1 MLIRIK
7 TIINAI
13 KLLVCL
19 LSIGFSSLTF
29 ANIHNLQIGQSKTLM
44 LPENVGT
51 VFISQDS
58 IANYEVIDGKSL
70 IIYGKANGRAS
81 LIVYD
86 SDNNIVIND
95 TINVDPL
102 LYQIT
107 NRLAQNFP
115 NSTITIDRYD
125 SIDAGGKFVYVV
137 SGTTPDNTTKDKI
150 MALIGSSIGQNAE
163 RIRMEYGGDSGQG
176 SQYLTFQDYYTYSN
190 IVDNIKVIEEY
201 QVNVQL
207 TFVEVSKEF
216 TDSLGIEWQSLTLDS
231 MAGGGSGIGSDSPA
245 VNSIGEFSLLGI
257 RKGLNIH
264 NITTMIRAVKNDRLA
279 KVLAQ
284 PNLSV
289 LSGEYA
295 SFLVGGEIPIVT
307 KNKDG
312 DANVT
317 YKEYGIKLNISTKV
331 NNDKRIRLFMEN
343 EVSSVSGS
351 YAFNNYNI
359 PTLTARKTRST
370 IDLSDGESFVI
381 AGLIT
386 ENDQEQ
392 LSRLPFISDIPIL
405 GALAR
410 SSSTNRSKS
419 EMIVFAT
426 VNLVT
431 SKNSFD
437 NIELPTLERTDV
449 INSFFNIK
457 NNMNKERNKT
467 VPASNESEKFIN
479 DMGFIE

>member
-13 KLLVCL
+13 KLIVCL

-86 SDNNIVIND
+86 SDNNIIIND

-137 SGTTPDNTTKDKI
+137 SGTTPDSATKGKI

-163 RIRMEYGGDSGQG
+163 RIRMDYSGGSLGG
-176 SQYLTFQDYYTYSN
+176 SEALTFQDYYTFSN

-231 MAGGGSGIGSDSPA
+231 MTSSSKDSTTI
-245 VNSIGEFSLLGI
+245 NSIGEFSLLGI
-257 RKGLNIH
+257 KKGLNIH
-264 NITTMIRAVKNDRLA
+264 NITTMIRAIKNDRLA

-289 LSGEYA
+289 LSGEFA

-307 KNKDG
+307 KNKEG
-312 DANVT
+312 DSSVT
-317 YKEYGIKLNISTKV
+317 YKEYGIKLNITSKV
-331 NNDKRIRLFMEN
+331 NSDKRIRLFMEN

-351 YAFNNYNI
+351 YSFNNYNI
-359 PTLTARKTRST
+359 PTLTSRKTRST

-386 ENDQEQ
+386 ESDQEQ
-392 LSRLPFISDIPIL
+392 LSRLPFISEIPIL

-410 SSSTNRSKS
+410 SSAASRSKT

-437 NIELPTLERTDV
+437 NNIELPTLERTDV

-467 VPASNESEKFIN
+467 IPASNESEKFIN

>member
-86 SDNNIVIND
+86 SDNNIIIND

-137 SGTTPDNTTKDKI
+137 SGTTPDSTTKGKI

-163 RIRMEYGGDSGQG
+163 RIRQEAIGGSNSG
-176 SQYLTFQDYYTYSN
+176 SQSLTFQDYYTYSN
-190 IVDNIKVIEEY
+190 IIDNIKVIEEY

-231 MAGGGSGIGSDSPA
+231 MVGGGDSSA

-289 LSGEYA
+289 LSGEHA

-312 DANVT
+312 DASVS

-359 PTLTARKTRST
+359 PTLTSRKTRST

-381 AGLIT
+381 AGLIS

-410 SSSTNRSKS
+410 SSTTNRSKS

-431 SKNSFD
+431 SKNNFD

>member
-86 SDNNIVIND
+86 SDNNIIIND

-137 SGTTPDNTTKDKI
+137 SGTTPDNTTKGKI

-163 RIRMEYGGDSGQG
+163 RIRMEYGGQGQG
-176 SQYLTFQDYYTYSN
+176 SQMLTFQDYYTYSN

-231 MAGGGSGIGSDSPA
+231 MMGGGDTST

-284 PNLSV
+284 PKLSV

-331 NNDKRIRLFMEN
+331 NSDKRIRLFMEN

-392 LSRLPFISDIPIL
+392 LSRLPFVSEIPIL

-410 SSSTNRSKS
+410 SSSTNRSKT
-419 EMIVFAT
+419 EMVVFAT

-437 NIELPTLERTDV
+437 NIELPTLDRTDV

>member
-86 SDNNIVIND
+86 SDNNIIIND

-137 SGTTPDNTTKDKI
+137 SGTTPDSTTKGKI

-163 RIRMEYGGDSGQG
+163 LIRQEAIGGSNSG
-176 SQYLTFQDYYTYSN
+176 SQSLTFQDYYTYSN
-190 IVDNIKVIEEY
+190 IIDNIKVIEEY

-231 MAGGGSGIGSDSPA
+231 MVGGGDSSA

-289 LSGEYA
+289 LSGEHA

-312 DANVT
+312 DASVS

-359 PTLTARKTRST
+359 PTLTSRKTRST

-381 AGLIT
+381 AGLIS

-410 SSSTNRSKS
+410 SSTTNRSKS

-431 SKNSFD
+431 SKNNFD

>member
-1 MLIRIK
+1 MLIRTKSITNMIK
-7 TIINAI
+7 PII
-13 KLLVCL
+13 CL
-19 LSIGFSSLTF
+19 LSIGFSSLAF
-29 ANIHNLQIGQSKTLM
+29 ANIHNLQIGQSKTLV

-70 IIYGKANGRAS
+70 IIYGRSNGRAS

-86 SDNNIVIND
+86 SENNIVIND

-115 NSTITIDRYD
+115 NSSITIDRYD
-125 SIDAGGKFVYVV
+125 SGDANKFVYVL
-137 SGTTPDNTTKDKI
+137 SGTAPDTTTKGQI
-150 MALIGSSIGQNAE
+150 LALIGSSIGQNAE
-163 RIRMEYGGDSGQG
+163 RVRQEFDNGGGGSGNQL
-176 SQYLTFQDYYTYSN
+176 LTFQDYYTYSN
-190 IVDNIKVIEEY
+190 IIDNIRVIEEY

-207 TFVEVSKEF
+207 TFVEVSKDF

-231 MAGGGSGIGSDSPA
+231 MISGES
-245 VNSIGEFSLLGI
+245 VTNSIGEFSLLGI

-264 NITTMIRAVKNDRLA
+264 NIATMIRAVKNDRLA

-289 LSGEYA
+289 LSGESA

-312 DANVT
+312 DANIT
-317 YKEYGIKLNISTKV
+317 YKEYGIRLNISTKV

-343 EVSSVSGS
+343 EVSSISGS
-351 YAFNNYNI
+351 YAFNDYNI
-359 PTLTARKTRST
+359 PTLTSRKTRST
-370 IDLSDGESFVI
+370 IDLSDGDSFVI
-381 AGLIT
+381 AGLIN

-410 SSSTNRSKS
+410 SSTTSRSKS
-419 EMIVFAT
+419 EMVVFAT

-431 SKNSFD
+431 PKSSFD
-437 NIELPTLERTDV
+437 SIELPTIERTDV

-457 NNMNKERNKT
+457 NNLNKERNKT

>member
-7 TIINAI
+7 SIINAI

-86 SDNNIVIND
+86 SDNNIIIND

-137 SGTTPDNTTKDKI
+137 SGTTPDSTTKGKI

-163 RIRMEYGGDSGQG
+163 LIRQEAIGGSNSG
-176 SQYLTFQDYYTYSN
+176 SQSLTFQDYYTYSN
-190 IVDNIKVIEEY
+190 IIDNIKVIEEY

-231 MAGGGSGIGSDSPA
+231 MVGGGDSSA

-289 LSGEYA
+289 LSGEHA

-312 DANVT
+312 DASVS

-359 PTLTARKTRST
+359 PTLTSRKTRST

-381 AGLIT
+381 AGLIS

-410 SSSTNRSKS
+410 SSTTNRSKS

-431 SKNSFD
+431 SKNNFD

-467 VPASNESEKFIN
+467 VPASNESERFIN

>member
-86 SDNNIVIND
+86 SDNNIIIND

-125 SIDAGGKFVYVV
+125 SIDTGGKFVYVV
-137 SGTTPDNTTKDKI
+137 SGTTPDSTTKGKI

-163 RIRMEYGGDSGQG
+163 RVRMEYSGSTGQG
-176 SQYLTFQDYYTYSN
+176 NEALTFQDYYTYSN

-231 MAGGGSGIGSDSPA
+231 MTSSGSDTTTI
-245 VNSIGEFSLLGI
+245 NSIGEFSLLGI

-264 NITTMIRAVKNDRLA
+264 NITTMIRAIKNDRLA

-289 LSGEYA
+289 LSGEFA

-307 KNKDG
+307 KNKEG
-312 DANVT
+312 DSSVT
-317 YKEYGIKLNISTKV
+317 YKEYGIKLNITSKV
-331 NNDKRIRLFMEN
+331 NSDKRIRLFMEN

-351 YAFNNYNI
+351 YSFNNYNI
-359 PTLTARKTRST
+359 PTLTSRKTKST

-410 SSSTNRSKS
+410 SSSANRSKT

-437 NIELPTLERTDV
+437 NNIELPTLERTDV

>member
-13 KLLVCL
+13 KPLVCL
-19 LSIGFSSLTF
+19 LFIGFSSLTF
-29 ANIHNLQIGQSKTLM
+29 ANVHNLQIGQSKTLM

-58 IANYEVIDGKSL
+58 IANYEVIEGKSL

-86 SDNNIVIND
+86 SDNNIIIND

-125 SIDAGGKFVYVV
+125 SIDTTGKFVYVV
-137 SGTTPDNTTKDKI
+137 SGTTPDTTTKGKI
-150 MALIGSSIGQNAE
+150 LALIGSSIGQNAE
-163 RIRMEYGGDSGQG
+163 RMRMDYSGEAGGTQS
-176 SQYLTFQDYYTYSN
+176 LTFLDYYTYSN
-190 IVDNIKVIEEY
+190 IIDNIKVIEEY

-231 MAGGGSGIGSDSPA
+231 MISNDGGSTI
-245 VNSIGEFSLLGI
+245 NSIGEFSLLGI
-257 RKGLNIH
+257 KKGLNIH

-279 KVLAQ
+279 KILAQ

-331 NNDKRIRLFMEN
+331 NSDKRIRLFMDN

-359 PTLTARKTRST
+359 PTLSARKTRST

-392 LSRLPFISDIPIL
+392 LSRLPFISEIPIL

-410 SSSTNRSKS
+410 SSSTNRSKT
-419 EMIVFAT
+419 EMVVFAT

-437 NIELPTLERTDV
+437 NIELPTLDRTDV

>member
-1 MLIRIK
+1 MLIRTKSITNMIK
-7 TIINAI
+7 PII
-13 KLLVCL
+13 CL
-19 LSIGFSSLTF
+19 LSIGFSSLAF
-29 ANIHNLQIGQSKTLM
+29 ANIHNLQIGQSKTLV

-70 IIYGKANGRAS
+70 IIYGRSNGRAS

-86 SDNNIVIND
+86 SENNIVIND

-115 NSTITIDRYD
+115 NSSITIDRYD
-125 SIDAGGKFVYVV
+125 SGDANKFVYVL
-137 SGTTPDNTTKDKI
+137 SGTAPDTTTKGQI
-150 MALIGSSIGQNAE
+150 LALIGSSIGQNAE
-163 RIRMEYGGDSGQG
+163 RVRQEFDNGGGGSGNQL
-176 SQYLTFQDYYTYSN
+176 LTFQDYYTYSN
-190 IVDNIKVIEEY
+190 IIDNIKVIEEY

-207 TFVEVSKEF
+207 TFVEVSKDF

-231 MAGGGSGIGSDSPA
+231 MISGES
-245 VNSIGEFSLLGI
+245 VTNSIGEFSLLGI

-264 NITTMIRAVKNDRLA
+264 NIATMIRAVKNDRLA

-289 LSGEYA
+289 LSGESA

-359 PTLTARKTRST
+359 PTLSSRRTRST
-370 IDLSDGESFVI
+370 IDLSDGDSFVI
-381 AGLIT
+381 AGLIN
-386 ENDQEQ
+386 ESDQEQ
-392 LSRLPFISDIPIL
+392 LSRLPFISEIPIL

-410 SSSTNRSKS
+410 SSTTSRSKS
-419 EMIVFAT
+419 EMVVFAT

-431 SKNSFD
+431 PKSSFD
-437 NIELPTLERTDV
+437 SIELPTIERTDV

-457 NNMNKERNKT
+457 NNLNKQRNKT

>member
-13 KLLVCL
+13 KLIVCL

-86 SDNNIVIND
+86 SDNNIIIND

-137 SGTTPDNTTKDKI
+137 SGTTPDNTTKGKI

-163 RIRMEYGGDSGQG
+163 RVRMEYSGNSGLG
-176 SQYLTFQDYYTYSN
+176 SEAITFQDYYTYSN

-231 MAGGGSGIGSDSPA
+231 MNSTTKDTTSI
-245 VNSIGEFSLLGI
+245 NSIGEFSLLGI
-257 RKGLNIH
+257 KKGLNIH
-264 NITTMIRAVKNDRLA
+264 NIATMIRAIKNDRLA

-289 LSGEYA
+289 LSGEFA

-307 KNKDG
+307 KNKEG
-312 DANVT
+312 DSNVT
-317 YKEYGIKLNISTKV
+317 YKEYGIKLNITSKV
-331 NNDKRIRLFMEN
+331 NSDKRIRLFMEN

-351 YAFNNYNI
+351 YSFNNYNI
-359 PTLTARKTRST
+359 PTLTSRKTKST

-392 LSRLPFISDIPIL
+392 LSRLPFISEIPIL

-410 SSSTNRSKS
+410 SSGASRSKT

-437 NIELPTLERTDV
+437 NNIELPTLERTDV

-467 VPASNESEKFIN
+467 IPASSESEKFIN

>member
-86 SDNNIVIND
+86 SDNNIIIND

-125 SIDAGGKFVYVV
+125 SIDTGGKFVYVV
-137 SGTTPDNTTKDKI
+137 SGTTPDSTTKGKI

-163 RIRMEYGGDSGQG
+163 RVRMEYSGSTGQG
-176 SQYLTFQDYYTYSN
+176 NEALTFQDYYTYSN

-231 MAGGGSGIGSDSPA
+231 MTSSGSDTTTI
-245 VNSIGEFSLLGI
+245 NSIGEFSLLGI

-264 NITTMIRAVKNDRLA
+264 NITTMIRAIKNDRLA

-289 LSGEYA
+289 LSGEFA

-307 KNKDG
+307 KNKEG
-312 DANVT
+312 DSSVT
-317 YKEYGIKLNISTKV
+317 YKEYGIKLNITSKV
-331 NNDKRIRLFMEN
+331 NSDKRIRLFMEN

-351 YAFNNYNI
+351 YSFNNYNI
-359 PTLTARKTRST
+359 PTLTSRKTKST

-410 SSSTNRSKS
+410 SSSANRSKT

-437 NIELPTLERTDV
+437 NNIELPTLERTDV

-467 VPASNESEKFIN
+467 IPASNESEKFIN

>member
-1 MLIRIK
+1 
-7 TIINAI
+7 
-13 KLLVCL
+13 
-19 LSIGFSSLTF
+19 
-29 ANIHNLQIGQSKTLM
+29 M

-86 SDNNIVIND
+86 SDNNIIIND

-125 SIDAGGKFVYVV
+125 SIDTGGKFVYVV
-137 SGTTPDNTTKDKI
+137 SGTTPDSTTKGKI

-163 RIRMEYGGDSGQG
+163 RVRMEYSGSTGQG
-176 SQYLTFQDYYTYSN
+176 NEALTFQDYYTYSN

-231 MAGGGSGIGSDSPA
+231 MTSSGSDTTTI
-245 VNSIGEFSLLGI
+245 NSIGEFSLLGI

-264 NITTMIRAVKNDRLA
+264 NITTMIRAIKNDRLA

-289 LSGEYA
+289 LSGEFA

-307 KNKDG
+307 KNKEG
-312 DANVT
+312 DSSVT
-317 YKEYGIKLNISTKV
+317 YKEYGIKLNITSKV
-331 NNDKRIRLFMEN
+331 NSDKRIRLFMEN

-351 YAFNNYNI
+351 YSFNNYNI
-359 PTLTARKTRST
+359 PTLTSRKTKST

-410 SSSTNRSKS
+410 SSSANRSKT

-437 NIELPTLERTDV
+437 NNIELPTLERTDV

-467 VPASNESEKFIN
+467 IPASNESEKFIN

>member
-7 TIINAI
+7 SIINAI

-86 SDNNIVIND
+86 SDNNIIIND

-125 SIDAGGKFVYVV
+125 SIDTGGKFVYVV
-137 SGTTPDNTTKDKI
+137 SGTTPDSTTKGKI

-163 RIRMEYGGDSGQG
+163 RVRMEYSGSTGQG
-176 SQYLTFQDYYTYSN
+176 NEALTFQDYYTYSN

-231 MAGGGSGIGSDSPA
+231 MTSSGSDTTTI
-245 VNSIGEFSLLGI
+245 NSIGEFSLLGI

-264 NITTMIRAVKNDRLA
+264 NITTMIRAIKNDRLA

-289 LSGEYA
+289 LSGEFA

-307 KNKDG
+307 KNKEG
-312 DANVT
+312 DSSVT
-317 YKEYGIKLNISTKV
+317 YKEYGIKLNITSKV
-331 NNDKRIRLFMEN
+331 NSDKRIRLFMEN

-351 YAFNNYNI
+351 YSFNNYNI
-359 PTLTARKTRST
+359 PTLTSRKTKST

-410 SSSTNRSKS
+410 SSSANRSKT

-437 NIELPTLERTDV
+437 NNIELPTLERTDV

-457 NNMNKERNKT
+457 NNINKERNKT
-467 VPASNESEKFIN
+467 IPASNESEKFIN

>member
-1 MLIRIK
+1 MLIRTKSITNMIK
-7 TIINAI
+7 PII
-13 KLLVCL
+13 CL
-19 LSIGFSSLTF
+19 LSIGFSSLAF
-29 ANIHNLQIGQSKTLM
+29 ANIHNLQIGQSKTLV

-70 IIYGKANGRAS
+70 IIYGRSNGRAS

-86 SDNNIVIND
+86 SENNIVIND

-115 NSTITIDRYD
+115 NSSITIDRYD
-125 SIDAGGKFVYVV
+125 SGDANKFVYVL
-137 SGTTPDNTTKDKI
+137 SGTAPDTTTKGQI
-150 MALIGSSIGQNAE
+150 LALIGSSIGQNAE
-163 RIRMEYGGDSGQG
+163 RVRQEFDNGGGGSGNQL
-176 SQYLTFQDYYTYSN
+176 LTFQDYYTYSN
-190 IVDNIKVIEEY
+190 IIDNIKVIEEY

-207 TFVEVSKEF
+207 TFVEVSKDF

-231 MAGGGSGIGSDSPA
+231 MISGES
-245 VNSIGEFSLLGI
+245 VTNSIGEFSLLGI

-264 NITTMIRAVKNDRLA
+264 NIATMIRAVKNDRLA

-289 LSGEYA
+289 LSGESA

-312 DANVT
+312 DANIT
-317 YKEYGIKLNISTKV
+317 YKEYGIRLNISTKV

-343 EVSSVSGS
+343 EVSSISGS
-351 YAFNNYNI
+351 YAFNDYNI
-359 PTLTARKTRST
+359 PTLTSRKTRST
-370 IDLSDGESFVI
+370 IDLSDGDSFVI
-381 AGLIT
+381 AGLIN

-410 SSSTNRSKS
+410 SSTTSRSKS
-419 EMIVFAT
+419 EMVVFAT

-431 SKNSFD
+431 PKSSFD
-437 NIELPTLERTDV
+437 SIELPTIERTDV

-457 NNMNKERNKT
+457 NNLNKERNKT

>member
-1 MLIRIK
+1 MLIRTK
-7 TIINAI
+7 SIINMI
-13 KLLVCL
+13 KPIICL
-19 LSIGFSSLTF
+19 LSIGFSSLAF
-29 ANIHNLQIGQSKTLM
+29 ANIHNLQIGQSKTLV

-58 IANYEVIDGKSL
+58 VANYEVIEGKSL
-70 IIYGKANGRAS
+70 IIYGKSNGRAS

-86 SDNNIVIND
+86 SDNNIIIND

-115 NSTITIDRYD
+115 NSSITIDRYD
-125 SIDAGGKFVYVV
+125 SGDANNRFVYVL
-137 SGTTPDNTTKDKI
+137 SGTAPDTTTKGKI
-150 MALIGSSIGQNAE
+150 LALIGSSIGQNAE
-163 RIRMEYGGDSGQG
+163 RIRQEYSNGSGGSSG

-190 IVDNIKVIEEY
+190 IIDNIRVLQEY

-207 TFVEVSKEF
+207 TFVEVSKDF

-231 MAGGGSGIGSDSPA
+231 MMGSGSAI
-245 VNSIGEFSLLGI
+245 NSIGEFSLLGI

-289 LSGEYA
+289 LSGESA

-359 PTLTARKTRST
+359 PTLSSRRTKST
-370 IDLSDGESFVI
+370 IDLSDGDSFVI
-381 AGLIT
+381 AGLIN
-386 ENDQEQ
+386 ESDQEQ

-410 SSSTNRSKS
+410 SSTTSRSKS

-431 SKNSFD
+431 PKSSFD
-437 NIELPTLERTDV
+437 SIELPTIERTDV

-457 NNMNKERNKT
+457 NNLDKQRKKT

>member
-86 SDNNIVIND
+86 SDNNIIIND

-137 SGTTPDNTTKDKI
+137 SGTTPDSTTKGKI

-163 RIRMEYGGDSGQG
+163 RVRMEYSGSTGQG
-176 SQYLTFQDYYTYSN
+176 NEALTFQDYYTYSN

-231 MAGGGSGIGSDSPA
+231 MTSSGSDTTTI
-245 VNSIGEFSLLGI
+245 NSIGEFSLLGI

-264 NITTMIRAVKNDRLA
+264 NITTMIRAIKNDRLA

-289 LSGEYA
+289 LSGEFA

-307 KNKDG
+307 KNKEG
-312 DANVT
+312 DSSVT
-317 YKEYGIKLNISTKV
+317 YKEYGIKLNITSKV
-331 NNDKRIRLFMEN
+331 NSDKRIRLFMEN

-351 YAFNNYNI
+351 YSFNNYNI
-359 PTLTARKTRST
+359 PTLTSRKTKST

-410 SSSTNRSKS
+410 SSSANRSKT

-437 NIELPTLERTDV
+437 NNIELPTLERTDV

-467 VPASNESEKFIN
+467 IPASNESEKFIN

>member
-1 MLIRIK
+1 MLIRTK
-7 TIINAI
+7 SIINMI
-13 KLLVCL
+13 KPIICL
-19 LSIGFSSLTF
+19 LSIGFSSLAF
-29 ANIHNLQIGQSKTLM
+29 ANIHNLQIGQSKTLV

-70 IIYGKANGRAS
+70 IIYGRSNGRAS

-86 SDNNIVIND
+86 SENNIVIND

-115 NSTITIDRYD
+115 NSSITIDRYD
-125 SIDAGGKFVYVV
+125 SGDANKFVYVL
-137 SGTTPDNTTKDKI
+137 SGTAPDTTTKGQI
-150 MALIGSSIGQNAE
+150 LALIGSSIGQNAE
-163 RIRMEYGGDSGQG
+163 RVRQEFDNGGGGSGNQL
-176 SQYLTFQDYYTYSN
+176 LTFQDYYTYSN
-190 IVDNIKVIEEY
+190 IIDNIRVIEEY

-207 TFVEVSKEF
+207 TFVEVSKDF

-231 MAGGGSGIGSDSPA
+231 MISGES
-245 VNSIGEFSLLGI
+245 VTNSIGEFSLLGI

-264 NITTMIRAVKNDRLA
+264 NIATMIRAVKNDRLA

-289 LSGEYA
+289 LSGESA

-312 DANVT
+312 DANIT
-317 YKEYGIKLNISTKV
+317 YKEYGIRLNISTKV

-343 EVSSVSGS
+343 EVSSISGS
-351 YAFNNYNI
+351 YAFNDYNI
-359 PTLTARKTRST
+359 PTLTSRKTRST
-370 IDLSDGESFVI
+370 IDLSDGDSFVI
-381 AGLIT
+381 AGLIN

-410 SSSTNRSKS
+410 SSTTSRSKS
-419 EMIVFAT
+419 EMVVFAT

-431 SKNSFD
+431 PKSSFD
-437 NIELPTLERTDV
+437 SIELPTIERTDV

-457 NNMNKERNKT
+457 NNLNKERNKT

>member
-7 TIINAI
+7 SIINAI

-86 SDNNIVIND
+86 SDNNIIIND

-137 SGTTPDNTTKDKI
+137 SGTTPDSTTKGKI

-163 RIRMEYGGDSGQG
+163 LIRQEAIGGSNSG
-176 SQYLTFQDYYTYSN
+176 SQSLTFQDYYTYSN
-190 IVDNIKVIEEY
+190 IIDNIKVIEEY

-231 MAGGGSGIGSDSPA
+231 MVGGGDSSA

-289 LSGEYA
+289 LSGEHA

-312 DANVT
+312 DASVS

-359 PTLTARKTRST
+359 PTLTSRKTRST

-381 AGLIT
+381 AGLIS

-410 SSSTNRSKS
+410 SSTTNRSKS

-431 SKNSFD
+431 SKNNFD

>member
-1 MLIRIK
+1 MLIRTKSITKMIK
-7 TIINAI
+7 PII
-13 KLLVCL
+13 CL
-19 LSIGFSSLTF
+19 LSIGFSSLAF
-29 ANIHNLQIGQSKTLM
+29 ANIHNLQIGQSKTLV

-70 IIYGKANGRAS
+70 IIYGRSNGRAS

-86 SDNNIVIND
+86 SENNIVIND

-115 NSTITIDRYD
+115 NSSITIDRYD
-125 SIDAGGKFVYVV
+125 SGDANKFVYVL
-137 SGTTPDNTTKDKI
+137 SGTAPDTTTKGQI
-150 MALIGSSIGQNAE
+150 LALIGSSIGQNAE
-163 RIRMEYGGDSGQG
+163 RVRQEFDNGGGGSGNQL
-176 SQYLTFQDYYTYSN
+176 LTFQDYYTYSN
-190 IVDNIKVIEEY
+190 IIDNIKVIEEY

-207 TFVEVSKEF
+207 TFVEVSKDF

-231 MAGGGSGIGSDSPA
+231 MISGES
-245 VNSIGEFSLLGI
+245 VTNSIGEFSLLGI

-264 NITTMIRAVKNDRLA
+264 NIATMIRAVKNDRLA

-289 LSGEYA
+289 LSGESA

-359 PTLTARKTRST
+359 PTLSSRRTRST
-370 IDLSDGESFVI
+370 IDLSDGDSFVI
-381 AGLIT
+381 AGLIN
-386 ENDQEQ
+386 ESDQEQ

-410 SSSTNRSKS
+410 SSTTSRSKS
-419 EMIVFAT
+419 EMVVFAT

-431 SKNSFD
+431 PKSSFD
-437 NIELPTLERTDV
+437 SIELPTIERTDV

-457 NNMNKERNKT
+457 NNLNKQRNKT

>member
-13 KLLVCL
+13 KLIVCL

-86 SDNNIVIND
+86 SDNNIIIND

-137 SGTTPDNTTKDKI
+137 SGTTPDSTTKGKI

-163 RIRMEYGGDSGQG
+163 RMRMEYSGGSLGG
-176 SQYLTFQDYYTYSN
+176 SEPLTFQDYYTYSN

-231 MAGGGSGIGSDSPA
+231 MTSSSKDTTTI
-245 VNSIGEFSLLGI
+245 NSIGEFSLLGI
-257 RKGLNIH
+257 KKGLNIH
-264 NITTMIRAVKNDRLA
+264 NITTMIRAIKNDRLA

-289 LSGEYA
+289 LSGEFA

-307 KNKDG
+307 KNKEG
-312 DANVT
+312 DSSVT
-317 YKEYGIKLNISTKV
+317 YKEYGIKLNISSKV
-331 NNDKRIRLFMEN
+331 NSDKRIRLFMEN

-351 YAFNNYNI
+351 YSFNNYSI
-359 PTLTARKTRST
+359 PTLTSRKTRST

-392 LSRLPFISDIPIL
+392 LSRLPFISEIPIL

-410 SSSTNRSKS
+410 SSSASRSKT

-437 NIELPTLERTDV
+437 NNIELPTLERTDV

-467 VPASNESEKFIN
+467 IPASNESEKFIN

>member
-13 KLLVCL
+13 KLIVCL

-86 SDNNIVIND
+86 SDNNIIIND

-137 SGTTPDNTTKDKI
+137 SGTTPDNTTKGKI

-163 RIRMEYGGDSGQG
+163 RVRMEYSGNSGLG
-176 SQYLTFQDYYTYSN
+176 SEAITFQDYYTYSN

-231 MAGGGSGIGSDSPA
+231 MNSTTKDTTSI
-245 VNSIGEFSLLGI
+245 NSIGEFSLLGI
-257 RKGLNIH
+257 KKGLNIH
-264 NITTMIRAVKNDRLA
+264 NIATMIRAIKNDRLA

-289 LSGEYA
+289 LSGEFA

-307 KNKDG
+307 KNKEG
-312 DANVT
+312 DSNVT
-317 YKEYGIKLNISTKV
+317 YKEYGIKLNITSKV
-331 NNDKRIRLFMEN
+331 NSDKRIRLFMEN

-351 YAFNNYNI
+351 YSFNNYNI
-359 PTLTARKTRST
+359 PTLTSRKTKST

-392 LSRLPFISDIPIL
+392 LSRLPFISEIPIL

-410 SSSTNRSKS
+410 SSGASRSKT

-437 NIELPTLERTDV
+437 NNIELPTLERTDV

>member
-13 KLLVCL
+13 KPLVCL

-29 ANIHNLQIGQSKTLM
+29 ANVHNLQIGQSKTLM

-86 SDNNIVIND
+86 SDNNIIIND

-137 SGTTPDNTTKDKI
+137 SGTTPDSTTKGKI

-163 RIRMEYGGDSGQG
+163 LIRQEAIGGSNSG
-176 SQYLTFQDYYTYSN
+176 SQSLTFQDYYTYSN
-190 IVDNIKVIEEY
+190 IIDNIKVIEEY

-231 MAGGGSGIGSDSPA
+231 MVGGGDSSA

-289 LSGEYA
+289 LSGEHA

-312 DANVT
+312 DASVS

-359 PTLTARKTRST
+359 PTLTSRKTRST

-381 AGLIT
+381 AGLIS

-410 SSSTNRSKS
+410 SSTTNRSKS

-431 SKNSFD
+431 SKNNFD

>member
-1 MLIRIK
+1 MLIRTK
-7 TIINAI
+7 SIINVI
-13 KLLVCL
+13 KLLICI

-29 ANIHNLQIGQSKTLM
+29 ANIHNLQIGQSKTLV
-44 LPENVGT
+44 LPDNVGT
-51 VFISQDS
+51 IFVSQDS
-58 IANYEVIDGKSL
+58 VANYELIEGKSM
-70 IIYGKANGRAS
+70 IIYGRSNGRAS

-86 SDNNIVIND
+86 SDNNIIIND
-95 TINVDPL
+95 IINVDPL

-107 NRLAQNFP
+107 NRLAHNFP
-115 NSTITIDRYD
+115 NSNITIDRYD
-125 SIDAGGKFVYVV
+125 AGDGNRFVYVL
-137 SGTTPDNTTKDKI
+137 SGTTPDSTTKSQI
-150 MALIGSSIGQNAE
+150 LTLIGSSIGMNRE
-163 RIRMEYGGDSGQG
+163 NVNGGTNT
-176 SQYLTFQDYYTYSN
+176 LENHYTYGN
-190 IVDNIKVIEEY
+190 IIDKIRVIEEY
-201 QVNVQL
+201 QVNVKL
-207 TFVEVSKEF
+207 TFVEVSKDF

-231 MAGGGSGIGSDSPA
+231 LVNSGTS

-264 NITTMIRAVKNDRLA
+264 NISTMIRALKNDRLA
-279 KVLAQ
+279 KILAQ

-289 LSGEYA
+289 LSGENA
-295 SFLVGGEIPIVT
+295 TFLVGGEIPIVS

-312 DANVT
+312 DSSVS

-351 YAFNNYNI
+351 YSFNDYNI
-359 PTLTARKTRST
+359 PTLTTRKTKST
-370 IDLSDGESFVI
+370 IDLSDGDSFVI
-381 AGLIT
+381 AGLINQ
-386 ENDQEQ
+386 EDNEQ

-410 SSSTNRSKS
+410 SSTTTRSKT
-419 EMIVFAT
+419 EMLVFAT

-431 SKNSFD
+431 PAGTFNG
-437 NIELPTLERTDV
+437 IELPTIERTDV

-457 NNMNKERNKT
+457 NNLNKQRTKT

>member
-86 SDNNIVIND
+86 SDNNIIIND

-137 SGTTPDNTTKDKI
+137 SGTTPDSTTKGKI

-163 RIRMEYGGDSGQG
+163 RIRAEYAGGGDAGTQS
-176 SQYLTFQDYYTYSN
+176 LTFQDYYTYSN
-190 IVDNIKVIEEY
+190 IVDNIRVIEEY

-231 MAGGGSGIGSDSPA
+231 MISGGDSSTI
-245 VNSIGEFSLLGI
+245 NSIGEFSLLGI

-289 LSGEYA
+289 LSGEHA

-307 KNKDG
+307 KDKDG

-331 NNDKRIRLFMEN
+331 NSDKRIRLFMEN

-359 PTLTARKTRST
+359 PTLTSRKTRST

-381 AGLIT
+381 AGLIN

-410 SSSTNRSKS
+410 SSTTNRSKS

-431 SKNSFD
+431 SKNNFD

>member
-86 SDNNIVIND
+86 SDNNIIIND

-137 SGTTPDNTTKDKI
+137 SGTTPDSTTKGKI

-163 RIRMEYGGDSGQG
+163 RMRMEYSGGSLGG
-176 SQYLTFQDYYTYSN
+176 SESITFQDYYTYSN

-231 MAGGGSGIGSDSPA
+231 MNSTTKDTTTI
-245 VNSIGEFSLLGI
+245 NSIGEFSLLGI
-257 RKGLNIH
+257 KKGLNIH
-264 NITTMIRAVKNDRLA
+264 NIATMIRAIKNDRLA

-289 LSGEYA
+289 LSGEFA

-307 KNKDG
+307 KNKEG
-312 DANVT
+312 DSSVT
-317 YKEYGIKLNISTKV
+317 YKEYGIKLNITSKV
-331 NNDKRIRLFMEN
+331 NSDKRIRLFMEN

-351 YAFNNYNI
+351 YSFNNYSI
-359 PTLTARKTRST
+359 PTLTSRKTRST

-392 LSRLPFISDIPIL
+392 LSRLPFISEIPIL

-410 SSSTNRSKS
+410 SSGASRSKT

-437 NIELPTLERTDV
+437 NNIELPTLERTDV

-467 VPASNESEKFIN
+467 IPASNESEKFIN

>member
-1 MLIRIK
+1 MLIRTK
-7 TIINAI
+7 SIINMI
-13 KLLVCL
+13 KPIICL
-19 LSIGFSSLTF
+19 LSIGFSSLAF
-29 ANIHNLQIGQSKTLM
+29 ANIHNLQIGQSKTLV

-58 IANYEVIDGKSL
+58 VANYEVIEGKSL
-70 IIYGKANGRAS
+70 IIYGKSNGRAS

-86 SDNNIVIND
+86 SDNNIIIND

-115 NSTITIDRYD
+115 NSSITIDRYD
-125 SIDAGGKFVYVV
+125 SGDANNRFVYVL
-137 SGTTPDNTTKDKI
+137 SGTAPDTTTKGKI
-150 MALIGSSIGQNAE
+150 LALIGSSIGQNAE
-163 RIRMEYGGDSGQG
+163 RIRQEYSNGSGGSSG

-190 IVDNIKVIEEY
+190 IIDNIRVLQEY

-207 TFVEVSKEF
+207 TFVEVSKDF

-231 MAGGGSGIGSDSPA
+231 MMGNGSAI
-245 VNSIGEFSLLGI
+245 NSIGEFSLLGI

-289 LSGEYA
+289 LSGESA

-359 PTLTARKTRST
+359 PTLSSRRTKST
-370 IDLSDGESFVI
+370 IDLSDGDSFVI
-381 AGLIT
+381 AGLIN
-386 ENDQEQ
+386 ESDQEQ

-410 SSSTNRSKS
+410 SSTTSRSKS

-431 SKNSFD
+431 PKSSFD
-437 NIELPTLERTDV
+437 SIELPTIERTDV

-457 NNMNKERNKT
+457 NNLDKQRNKT

>member
-13 KLLVCL
+13 KLIVCL

-86 SDNNIVIND
+86 SDNNIIIND

-137 SGTTPDNTTKDKI
+137 SGTTPDNTTKGKI

-163 RIRMEYGGDSGQG
+163 RVRMEYSGSSGLG
-176 SQYLTFQDYYTYSN
+176 SEAITFQDYYTYSN

-231 MAGGGSGIGSDSPA
+231 MNSTTKDTTSI
-245 VNSIGEFSLLGI
+245 NSIGEFSLLGI
-257 RKGLNIH
+257 KKGLNIH
-264 NITTMIRAVKNDRLA
+264 NIATMIRAIKNDRLA

-289 LSGEYA
+289 LSGEFA

-307 KNKDG
+307 KNKEG
-312 DANVT
+312 DSNVT
-317 YKEYGIKLNISTKV
+317 YKEYGIKLNITSKV
-331 NNDKRIRLFMEN
+331 NSDKRIRLFMEN

-351 YAFNNYNI
+351 YSFNNYNI
-359 PTLTARKTRST
+359 PTLTSRKTKST

-392 LSRLPFISDIPIL
+392 LSRLPFISEIPIL

-410 SSSTNRSKS
+410 SSGASRSKT

-437 NIELPTLERTDV
+437 NNIELPTLERTDV

-467 VPASNESEKFIN
+467 IPASSESEKFIN

>member
-7 TIINAI
+7 SIINAI

-86 SDNNIVIND
+86 SDNNIIIND

-125 SIDAGGKFVYVV
+125 SIDTGGKFVYVV
-137 SGTTPDNTTKDKI
+137 SGTTPDSTTKGKI

-163 RIRMEYGGDSGQG
+163 RVRMEYSGSTGQG
-176 SQYLTFQDYYTYSN
+176 NEALTFQDYYTYSN

-231 MAGGGSGIGSDSPA
+231 MTSSGSDTTTI
-245 VNSIGEFSLLGI
+245 NSIGEFSLLGI

-264 NITTMIRAVKNDRLA
+264 NITTMIRAIKNDRLA

-289 LSGEYA
+289 LSGEFA

-307 KNKDG
+307 KNKEG
-312 DANVT
+312 DSSVT
-317 YKEYGIKLNISTKV
+317 YKEYGIKLNITSKV
-331 NNDKRIRLFMEN
+331 NSDKRIRLFMEN

-351 YAFNNYNI
+351 YSFNNYNI
-359 PTLTARKTRST
+359 PTLTSRKTKST

-410 SSSTNRSKS
+410 SSSANRSKT

-437 NIELPTLERTDV
+437 NNIELPTLERTDV

-467 VPASNESEKFIN
+467 IPASNESEKFIN

>member
-1 MLIRIK
+1 MLIRTK
-7 TIINAI
+7 SIINMI
-13 KLLVCL
+13 KPIICL
-19 LSIGFSSLTF
+19 LSIGFSSLAF
-29 ANIHNLQIGQSKTLM
+29 ANIHNLQIGQSKTLV

-70 IIYGKANGRAS
+70 IIYGRSNGRAS

-86 SDNNIVIND
+86 SENNIVIND

-115 NSTITIDRYD
+115 NSSITIDRYD
-125 SIDAGGKFVYVV
+125 SGDANKFVYVL
-137 SGTTPDNTTKDKI
+137 SGTAPDTTTKGQI
-150 MALIGSSIGQNAE
+150 LALIGSSIGQNAE
-163 RIRMEYGGDSGQG
+163 RVRQEFDNGGGGSGNQL
-176 SQYLTFQDYYTYSN
+176 LTFQDYYTYSN
-190 IVDNIKVIEEY
+190 IIDNIKVIEEY

-207 TFVEVSKEF
+207 TFVEVSKDF

-231 MAGGGSGIGSDSPA
+231 MISGES
-245 VNSIGEFSLLGI
+245 VTNSIGEFSLLGI

-264 NITTMIRAVKNDRLA
+264 NIATMIRAVKNDRLA

-289 LSGEYA
+289 LSGESA

-312 DANVT
+312 DANIT
-317 YKEYGIKLNISTKV
+317 YKEYGIRLNISTKV

-343 EVSSVSGS
+343 EVSSISGS
-351 YAFNNYNI
+351 YAFNDYNI
-359 PTLTARKTRST
+359 PTLTSRKTRST
-370 IDLSDGESFVI
+370 IDLSDGDSFVI
-381 AGLIT
+381 AGLIN

-410 SSSTNRSKS
+410 SSTTSRSKS
-419 EMIVFAT
+419 EMVVFAT

-431 SKNSFD
+431 PKSSFD
-437 NIELPTLERTDV
+437 SIELPTIERTDV

-457 NNMNKERNKT
+457 NNLNKERNKT

>member
-13 KLLVCL
+13 KLIVCL

-86 SDNNIVIND
+86 SDNNIIIND

-137 SGTTPDNTTKDKI
+137 SGTTPDNTTKGKI

-163 RIRMEYGGDSGQG
+163 RVRMEYSGSSGLG
-176 SQYLTFQDYYTYSN
+176 SEAITFQDYYTYSN

-231 MAGGGSGIGSDSPA
+231 MNSTSKDTTTI
-245 VNSIGEFSLLGI
+245 NSIGEFSLLGI
-257 RKGLNIH
+257 KKGLNIH
-264 NITTMIRAVKNDRLA
+264 NIATMIRAIKNDRLA

-307 KNKDG
+307 KNKEG
-312 DANVT
+312 DSSVT
-317 YKEYGIKLNISTKV
+317 YKEYGIKLNITSKV
-331 NNDKRIRLFMEN
+331 NSDKRIRLFMEN

-351 YAFNNYNI
+351 YSFNNYNI
-359 PTLTARKTRST
+359 PTLTSRKTKST

-392 LSRLPFISDIPIL
+392 LSRLPFISEIPIL

-410 SSSTNRSKS
+410 SSGASRSKT

-437 NIELPTLERTDV
+437 NNIELPTLERTDV

-467 VPASNESEKFIN
+467 IPASSESEKFIN

>member
-86 SDNNIVIND
+86 SDNNIIIND

-125 SIDAGGKFVYVV
+125 SIDTTGKFVYVL
-137 SGTTPDNTTKDKI
+137 SGTTPDTTTKGKI
-150 MALIGSSIGQNAE
+150 MALIGSSIGQAAE
-163 RIRMEYGGDSGQG
+163 RIRMESPNQGGGTRP
-176 SQYLTFQDYYTYSN
+176 LTFLDYYTYSN
-190 IVDNIKVIEEY
+190 IIDNIKVIEEY

-231 MAGGGSGIGSDSPA
+231 MTSSGSDTA
-245 VNSIGEFSLLGI
+245 TVNSIGEFSLLGI

-289 LSGEYA
+289 LSGEHA

-312 DANVT
+312 EANVT

-331 NNDKRIRLFMEN
+331 NSDKRIRLFMDN

-359 PTLTARKTRST
+359 PTLSSRKTRST

-410 SSSTNRSKS
+410 SSTSNRSKS

-457 NNMNKERNKT
+457 NNMNKQRNKS